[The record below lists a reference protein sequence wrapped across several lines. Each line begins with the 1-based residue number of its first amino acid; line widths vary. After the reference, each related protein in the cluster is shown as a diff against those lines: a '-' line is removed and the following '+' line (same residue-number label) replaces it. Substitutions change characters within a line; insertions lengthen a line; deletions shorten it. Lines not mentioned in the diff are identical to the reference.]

1 MKKTIPDL
9 IVMSMFLIAVGLWFY
24 GLGYWIYRE
33 HRLDQGAIP
42 CHICGEWFPYHKPGT
57 RPSTCLDCQK
67 TNSKC
72 QICWHYYLPDDNPLC
87 PDCRTKFKLDP
98 QPKK

>member
-24 GLGYWIYRE
+24 GVGYWAYRE
-33 HRLDQGAIP
+33 HRLDQGTIP

-57 RPSTCLDCQK
+57 RPLFLGAT
-67 TNSKC
+67 
-72 QICWHYYLPDDNPLC
+72 C
-87 PDCRTKFKLDP
+87 PDCRTKFKLEIN
-98 QPKK
+98 PKNK